1 MLGKTRVCVS
11 QEVSTGSTEPSPWVS
26 KEGNYKYPGVINPQ
40 HLASCPLVSSELW
53 TSSTLQN
60 STRYWCPHNLSPPWL
75 KRRRKDGQGFPGGSV
90 VKNPPANAGD
100 TGSIP
105 DPGRSHE
112 PWSICARV
120 HPNYWACALG
130 PGAPTTEHTCCS
142 CWRPHALK
150 PVLPNKKSHCNESHT
165 ATREQGLLA
174 TTREEAWAAQRPSPA
189 KNKFF
194 FFKKEGTLE

>member
-75 KRRRKDGQGFPGGSV
+75 KKKKKKRWTGLPWWLSGKESTCQCRRHRF
-90 VKNPPANAGD
+90 N
-100 TGSIP
+100 
-105 DPGRSHE
+105 
-112 PWSICARV
+112 PWSRKIPRTMEHLRPCAPQLLGLCSRAGS
-120 HPNYWACALG
+120 PNYWAHVLQLLTSACPKACA
-130 PGAPTTEHTCCS
+130 PQQE
-142 CWRPHALK
+142 K
-150 PVLPNKKSHCNESHT
+150 PLQWVTHCN
-165 ATREQGLLA
+165 
-174 TTREEAWAAQRPSPA
+174 QRAGPA
-189 KNKFF
+189 CHN
-194 FFKKEGTLE
+194 